1 MTVKTV
7 NFDDVG
13 HKVVSPIK
21 LAHVVLR
28 TNNFGKMNDFYQTF
42 LGGKIQIEVPGQI
55 SFLTYDEEHHR
66 IALIAIP
73 ELKAKDKNTCGLEVS
88 PNPFRLSRW
97 GTNTFQHVAFT
108 FKDVSELFLA
118 YRQRKARGIEPYW
131 SINHGPTISMYYRDP
146 DGNNIETQ
154 VDCFETEEESNAIMT
169 SPEFAE
175 NPIGVEFDPEE
186 MIKRIQSGESFDSL
200 KKRPTIGPRDVNS
213 ALHVQ

>member
-1 MTVKTV
+1 MTVKTI

-13 HKVVSPIK
+13 QKVVSPIK

-66 IALIAIP
+66 IALIAVP
-73 ELKAKDKNTCGLEVS
+73 ELKAKDKNTCGLE
-88 PNPFRLSRW
+88 
-97 GTNTFQHVAFT
+97 HIAFT

-175 NPIGVEFDPEE
+175 NPIGVDFDPEE

-200 KKRPTIGPRDVNS
+200 KKRPAIGPRDVNS
-213 ALHVQ
+213 VMHVQ